1 MDLLFSLSVTSES
14 MDSLV
19 ELGKFH
25 LLINSISGIM
35 FGDRRLRA
43 SSVLWNPEH
52 IGMVGNGMRSL
63 LRHQRLGLV
72 SCFCLIVR
80 RKYDEKV
87 ENDKVLTTARGPD
100 VRSEQDRHS
109 VS

>member
-1 MDLLFSLSVTSES
+1 

-25 LLINSISGIM
+25 LLINSIYQGIM

-63 LRHQRLGLV
+63 LRHRRLGLV

-80 RKYDEKV
+80 RKYEVEKV
-87 ENDKVLTTARGPD
+87 LITARGPD
-100 VRSEQDRHS
+100 VRSEQEDWILIVIPS
-109 VS
+109 LEIFVAISQL